1 MDVVGSNP
9 NKNQHELTIDKNK
22 RSQDT
27 EIAATEVVKPGA

>member
-1 MDVVGSNP
+1 MDVVGSNH
-9 NKNQHELTIDKNK
+9 NQPELTIDKKK